1 MRYSSY
7 LLILVFLLIQSC
19 SGSKTAPSTAEAA
32 VEENNEINLTHDQLK
47 ALGLQYGDPVKTS
60 MSSIITVQGKI
71 DLPPQ
76 NLISVNF
83 SLGGYLRST
92 KLIPGMH
99 VSKGEVIAIMED
111 QAIVQLQQDY
121 LSAAAR
127 LDLAGLELERQ
138 KALGAA
144 SAGTS
149 RALQQAQ
156 AEQKLQAVAVRAL
169 QEKLKLIG
177 IDVNTLNESNIS
189 GQVSVRSTI
198 NGYVSKVNVNTGK
211 YVQPTETMFELI
223 DPEDI
228 HVALTLFEKDLPY
241 VQKGNQVSIH
251 FMDEPGK
258 TYAAEV
264 ILVNKGLDDDR
275 TATAHCHFKVNPKN
289 LLPGMFVEGELS
301 VSSKLVDAVP
311 DEAVVRLGNKQYIF
325 IRKSDNV
332 VEMKAVVTGLSKDG
346 KTALISGNEGITAGS
361 IVLNNAYKLMGILK
375 NSGEE

>member
-1 MRYSSY
+1 MY
-7 LLILVFLLIQSC
+7 LFILIFLLIQSC
-19 SGSKTAPSTAEAA
+19 SGSKTAPAEEVA
-32 VEENNEINLTHDQLK
+32 VEETNEINLTQDQLT

-83 SLGGYLRST
+83 PLGGYLRST

-121 LSAAAR
+121 LSAAVR
-127 LDLAGLELERQ
+127 HELAGLELERQ
-138 KALGAA
+138 KALVEA

-177 IDVNTLNESNIS
+177 IDVNALNESNIS

-251 FMDEPGK
+251 FMDEPEK

-275 TATAHCHFKVNPKN
+275 TATAHCHFKVHPKN

-301 VSSKLVDAVP
+301 VSSKLVNAVP
-311 DEAVVRLGNKQYIF
+311 DEALVRLGNKQYIF
-325 IRKSDNV
+325 VRKSDNV
-332 VEMKAVVTGLSKDG
+332 VEMRPVVTGLSKDG
-346 KTALISGNEGITAGS
+346 RTALTSGNEGLPAGS

-375 NSGEE
+375 NSEEE

>member
-1 MRYSSY
+1 MRYSMY
-7 LLILVFLLIQSC
+7 LFILIFLLIQSC
-19 SGSKTAPSTAEAA
+19 SGSKTAPAEEAV
-32 VEENNEINLTHDQLK
+32 VEETNEINLTQDQLT

-83 SLGGYLRST
+83 PLGGYLRST

-127 LDLAGLELERQ
+127 HELAGLELERQ
-138 KALGAA
+138 KALVEA

-177 IDVNTLNESNIS
+177 IDVNALNESNIS

-251 FMDEPGK
+251 FMDEPEK

-275 TATAHCHFKVNPKN
+275 TATAHCHFKVHPKN

-301 VSSKLVDAVP
+301 VSSKLVNAVP
-311 DEAVVRLGNKQYIF
+311 DEALVRLGNKQYIF
-325 IRKSDNV
+325 VRKSDNV
-332 VEMKAVVTGLSKDG
+332 VEMRPVVTGLSKDG
-346 KTALISGNEGITAGS
+346 RTALTSGNEGLPAGS

-375 NSGEE
+375 NSEEE

>member
-1 MRYSSY
+1 MKYSTY
-7 LLILVFLLIQSC
+7 LFLLVCLLIQSC
-19 SGSKTAPSTAEAA
+19 SGSKTSPAAEAA
-32 VEENNEINLTHDQLK
+32 VEESNEISLTQDQLK
-47 ALGLQYGDPVKTS
+47 VLGLQFGDPVKTS
-60 MSSIITVQGKI
+60 MSNIITVQGKI

-83 SLGGYLRST
+83 PLGGYLKST

-99 VSKGEVIAIMED
+99 VSKGEVIAVMED

-121 LSAAAR
+121 LSAKAR
-127 LDLAGLELERQ
+127 LELAGLELERQ
-138 KALGAA
+138 KALVEAR
-144 SAGTS
+144 AGTS

-156 AEQKLQAVAVRAL
+156 AEQKLQAVAVRSL

-177 IDVNTLNESNIS
+177 IDVNALNESNIS

-211 YVQPTETMFELI
+211 FVQPTETMFELI

-258 TYAAEV
+258 PYAAEV

-275 TATAHCHFKVNPKN
+275 TATAHCHFKVHPKN

-301 VSSKLVDAVP
+301 VKNKIVEAVP

-325 IRKSDNV
+325 VRKSNNV
-332 VEMKAVVTGLSKDG
+332 VEMKPVVTGLSKDG
-346 KTALISGNEGITAGS
+346 KTALLSGHEGIPAGS
-361 IVLNNAYKLMGILK
+361 IVLNRSYKLMGILK

>member
-1 MRYSSY
+1 MRYSMY
-7 LLILVFLLIQSC
+7 LFILIFLLIQSC
-19 SGSKTAPSTAEAA
+19 SGSKTAPAEEAV
-32 VEENNEINLTHDQLK
+32 VEETNEINLTQDQLK

-83 SLGGYLRST
+83 PLGGYLRST

-121 LSAAAR
+121 LSAAVR
-127 LDLAGLELERQ
+127 HELAGLELERQ
-138 KALGAA
+138 KALGEAH
-144 SAGTS
+144 AGTS

-177 IDVNTLNESNIS
+177 IDVNALNESNIS

-251 FMDEPGK
+251 FMDEPEK

-275 TATAHCHFKVNPKN
+275 TATAHCHFKVHPKN

-301 VSSKLVDAVP
+301 VSSKLVNAVP

-325 IRKSDNV
+325 VRKSDNV
-332 VEMKAVVTGLSKDG
+332 VEMRPVVTGLSKDG
-346 KTALISGNEGITAGS
+346 RTALTSGNEGLPAGS

>member
-1 MRYSSY
+1 MRYSTY
-7 LLILVFLLIQSC
+7 LFILVLLLIQSC
-19 SGSKTAPSTAEAA
+19 SGSKTAPAVEAA
-32 VEENNEINLTHDQLK
+32 VEESNEINLTQDQLK
-47 ALGLQYGDPVKTS
+47 VLGLQFGDPIKTS
-60 MSSIITVQGKI
+60 MSSIIKVQGKI

-83 SLGGYLRST
+83 PLGGYLKST

-99 VSKGEVIAIMED
+99 VSKGEVIAVMED
-111 QAIVQLQQDY
+111 QSIVQLQQDY
-121 LSAAAR
+121 LSATAR
-127 LDLAGLELERQ
+127 LELAGLELERQ
-138 KALGAA
+138 KALVEAR
-144 SAGTS
+144 AGTS

-156 AEQKLQAVAVRAL
+156 AEQKLQAVAVRSL

-177 IDVNTLNESNIS
+177 IDVNTLNEANIS
-189 GQVSVRSTI
+189 GQVSVKSTI

-211 YVQPTETMFELI
+211 FVQPTETMFELI

-275 TATAHCHFKVNPKN
+275 TATAHCHFKVHPKN

-301 VSSKLVDAVP
+301 VSNKLVDAVP

-325 IRKSDNV
+325 VRKSDNV

-346 KTALISGNEGITAGS
+346 KTALLSGNEGIPAGS
-361 IVLNNAYKLMGILK
+361 IVLNNAYTLMGILK
-375 NSGEE
+375 NSGE

>member
-32 VEENNEINLTHDQLK
+32 VEENNEINLTQDQLK

-83 SLGGYLRST
+83 PLGGYLRST

>member
-1 MRYSSY
+1 MRYSTY
-7 LLILVFLLIQSC
+7 LFILVLLLIQSC
-19 SGSKTAPSTAEAA
+19 SGSKTAPAVEAA
-32 VEENNEINLTHDQLK
+32 VEESNEINLTQDQLK
-47 ALGLQYGDPVKTS
+47 VLGLQFGDPIKTS
-60 MSSIITVQGKI
+60 MSSIIKVQGKI

-83 SLGGYLRST
+83 PLGAYLKST

-99 VSKGEVIAIMED
+99 VSKGEVIAVMED
-111 QAIVQLQQDY
+111 QSIVQLQQDY
-121 LSAAAR
+121 LSATAR
-127 LDLAGLELERQ
+127 LELAGLELERQ
-138 KALGAA
+138 KALVEAR
-144 SAGTS
+144 AGTS

-156 AEQKLQAVAVRAL
+156 AEQKLQAVAVRSL

-177 IDVNTLNESNIS
+177 IDVNTLNEANIS
-189 GQVSVRSTI
+189 GQVSVKSTI

-211 YVQPTETMFELI
+211 FVQPTETMFELI

-258 TYAAEV
+258 PYAAEV

-275 TATAHCHFKVNPKN
+275 TATAHCHFKVHPKN

-301 VSSKLVDAVP
+301 VKNKMVEAVP
-311 DEAVVRLGNKQYIF
+311 DAALVRLGNKQYIF
-325 IRKSDNV
+325 VKKSDNV
-332 VEMKAVVTGLSKDG
+332 VEMKPVVTGLSKDG
-346 KTALISGNEGITAGS
+346 KTELISGNEGLPAGS
-361 IVLNNAYKLMGILK
+361 IVLNQAYKLMGILK

>member
-1 MRYSSY
+1 
-7 LLILVFLLIQSC
+7 
-19 SGSKTAPSTAEAA
+19 
-32 VEENNEINLTHDQLK
+32 
-47 ALGLQYGDPVKTS
+47 
-60 MSSIITVQGKI
+60 
-71 DLPPQ
+71 
-76 NLISVNF
+76 
-83 SLGGYLRST
+83 
-92 KLIPGMH
+92 
-99 VSKGEVIAIMED
+99 
-111 QAIVQLQQDY
+111 
-121 LSAAAR
+121 
-127 LDLAGLELERQ
+127 LAGLELERQ
-138 KALGAA
+138 KALVEAR
-144 SAGTS
+144 AGTS

-156 AEQKLQAVAVRAL
+156 AEQKLQAVAVRSL

-189 GQVSVRSTI
+189 GQVPLRSTI

-258 TYAAEV
+258 PYAAEV

-275 TATAHCHFKVNPKN
+275 TATAHCHFKVHPKN

-301 VSSKLVDAVP
+301 VNNKMVDAVP

-332 VEMKAVVTGLSKDG
+332 VEMKPVVTGLSKDG
-346 KTALISGNEGITAGS
+346 KTELISGNDGIPAGAV
-361 IVLNNAYKLMGILK
+361 VLNQAYKLMGILK

>member
-1 MRYSSY
+1 MKYSTHVFI
-7 LLILVFLLIQSC
+7 LIWFFIQSC
-19 SGSKTAPSTAEAA
+19 SGTKTTPAEAEA
-32 VEENNEINLTHDQLK
+32 VEESNAITLTQDQLK

-83 SLGGYLRST
+83 PLGGYLKST

-138 KALGAA
+138 KALTEAR
-144 SAGTS
+144 AGTS

-156 AEQKLQAVAVRAL
+156 AEQKLQAVAVRSL

-177 IDVNTLNESNIS
+177 IDVNALNETNIS
-189 GQVSVRSTI
+189 GQVAVRSTI

-211 YVQPTETMFELI
+211 FVQPAETMFELI

-251 FMDEPGK
+251 FMDQPEK

-275 TATAHCHFKVNPKN
+275 TATAHCHFKVHPKN
-289 LLPGMFVEGELS
+289 LLPGMFVEGELA
-301 VSSKLVDAVP
+301 VNNKQVFAVP

-325 IRKSDNV
+325 IRQSDNV
-332 VEMKAVVTGLSKDG
+332 VELKSVLTGLSKDG
-346 KTALISGNEGITAGS
+346 KTELINGNQGIPAGAV
-361 IVLNNAYKLMGILK
+361 VLNQAYKLMGILK

>member
-1 MRYSSY
+1 MRYSMY
-7 LLILVFLLIQSC
+7 FFILIFLLIQSC
-19 SGSKTAPSTAEAA
+19 SETKTAPAEAAA
-32 VEENNEINLTHDQLK
+32 VEETNEINLTQDQLK

-60 MSSIITVQGKI
+60 MGSIITVQGKI

-127 LDLAGLELERQ
+127 LELAGLELERQ

-156 AEQKLQAVAVRAL
+156 AEQKLQAVAVRSL

-177 IDVNTLNESNIS
+177 IDVNALNESNIS

-264 ILVNKGLDDDR
+264 ILVNKGLEDDR
-275 TATAHCHFKVNPKN
+275 TATAHCHFKVHPKN

-301 VSSKLVDAVP
+301 VSNKLVDAVP

-325 IRKSDNV
+325 VRKSDNV

-346 KTALISGNEGITAGS
+346 KTALLSGNEGIPAGS
-361 IVLNNAYKLMGILK
+361 IVLNNAYTLMGILK
-375 NSGEE
+375 NSGE

>member
-32 VEENNEINLTHDQLK
+32 VEETNEINLTQDQLK

>member
-1 MRYSSY
+1 MY
-7 LLILVFLLIQSC
+7 LFILIFLLIQSC
-19 SGSKTAPSTAEAA
+19 SGSKTAPAEEAV
-32 VEENNEINLTHDQLK
+32 VEETNEINLTQDQLT

-83 SLGGYLRST
+83 PLGGYLRST

-127 LDLAGLELERQ
+127 HELAGLELERQ
-138 KALGAA
+138 KALVEA

-251 FMDEPGK
+251 FMDEPEK

-275 TATAHCHFKVNPKN
+275 TATAHCHFKVHPKN

-301 VSSKLVDAVP
+301 VSSKLVNAVP
-311 DEAVVRLGNKQYIF
+311 DEALVRLGNKQYIF
-325 IRKSDNV
+325 VRKSDNV
-332 VEMKAVVTGLSKDG
+332 VEMRPVVTGLSKDG
-346 KTALISGNEGITAGS
+346 RTALTSGNEGLPAGS

-375 NSGEE
+375 NSEEE